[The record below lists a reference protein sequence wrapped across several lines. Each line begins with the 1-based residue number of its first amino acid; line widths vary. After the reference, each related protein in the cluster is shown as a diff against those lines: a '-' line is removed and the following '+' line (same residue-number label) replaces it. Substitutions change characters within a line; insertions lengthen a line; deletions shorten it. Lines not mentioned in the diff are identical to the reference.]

1 MHPILVSLK
10 HHHNFIKRHDHDV
23 ICALEVDI
31 TRPLLILSASTVGK
45 RPISKYVSTSTAIIL
60 QVLYPVVELSI
71 MLQGLHKSSKVPEGE
86 MDRGKEKRKRGD
98 KESEQGRKRKV
109 RGGEGK
115 EEVVTVAT
123 EEEVEEFFAIL
134 RRMQEAAKYF
144 GKSSGEGWRAAVEAE
159 VVKVIDGGGNNEEE
173 NMIQSSGAEEVAA
186 VVEEEE
192 NGVLDLNA
200 TPVAES
206 DGA

>member
-1 MHPILVSLK
+1 MS
-10 HHHNFIKRHDHDV
+10 
-23 ICALEVDI
+23 
-31 TRPLLILSASTVGK
+31 
-45 RPISKYVSTSTAIIL
+45 
-60 QVLYPVVELSI
+60 
-71 MLQGLHKSSKVPEGE
+71 QGLHKSSKVPELGE

-98 KESEQGRKRKV
+98 KESEQGRKKKV

-115 EEVVTVAT
+115 EEVVTVATEEEVVTVAT

-144 GKSSGEGWRAAVEAE
+144 GKGSGEGWRAAVEAE
-159 VVKVIDGGGNNEEE
+159 VVEVIDGGGNNEEE

-200 TPVAES
+200 TPVVES

>member
-1 MHPILVSLK
+1 
-10 HHHNFIKRHDHDV
+10 
-23 ICALEVDI
+23 
-31 TRPLLILSASTVGK
+31 
-45 RPISKYVSTSTAIIL
+45 
-60 QVLYPVVELSI
+60 

-86 MDRGKEKRKRGD
+86 MDRGKEKRRRGD
-98 KESEQGRKRKV
+98 KEIEQGRKKKV
-109 RGGEGK
+109 TVATE

-144 GKSSGEGWRAAVEAE
+144 GKGSGEGWRAAVEAE
-159 VVKVIDGGGNNEEE
+159 VVEVIDGGGNNEEE

-192 NGVLDLNA
+192 ENGVLDLNA
-200 TPVAES
+200 TPVVES

>member
-1 MHPILVSLK
+1 
-10 HHHNFIKRHDHDV
+10 
-23 ICALEVDI
+23 
-31 TRPLLILSASTVGK
+31 
-45 RPISKYVSTSTAIIL
+45 
-60 QVLYPVVELSI
+60 

-98 KESEQGRKRKV
+98 KESEQGRKKKV
-109 RGGEGK
+109 RGREGK
-115 EEVVTVAT
+115 EEVVTVATEEEVVTVATEEEVVTVAT

-144 GKSSGEGWRAAVEAE
+144 GKGSGEGWRAAVEAK
-159 VVKVIDGGGNNEEE
+159 VVEVIDGGGNNEEE

-192 NGVLDLNA
+192 ENGVLDLNA
-200 TPVAES
+200 TPVVES

>member
-1 MHPILVSLK
+1 
-10 HHHNFIKRHDHDV
+10 
-23 ICALEVDI
+23 
-31 TRPLLILSASTVGK
+31 
-45 RPISKYVSTSTAIIL
+45 
-60 QVLYPVVELSI
+60 

-98 KESEQGRKRKV
+98 KESEQGRKKKV
-109 RGGEGK
+109 RGREGK
-115 EEVVTVAT
+115 EEVVTVVTVATEEEVVTVAT

-144 GKSSGEGWRAAVEAE
+144 GKGSGEGWRAAVEAK
-159 VVKVIDGGGNNEEE
+159 VVEVIDGGGNNEEE
-173 NMIQSSGAEEVAA
+173 IMIQSSGAEEVAA

-192 NGVLDLNA
+192 ENGVLDLNA
-200 TPVAES
+200 TPVVES